1 MLLEEKGAGI
11 NAEETLYC
19 ITGWLV
25 LGCKLLLDTLSLWVS
40 SSPVCQAC
48 IVFSFSCGKSRREK
62 LLLGVQAQS
71 WEPSKETVSQRSVRF
86 PLDWQNKLDR
96 LSQTSL
102 LSSAHWGHYGGSIGD
117 LCYRRVW
124 AAQCC
129 SLCCGEID
137 NDFME
142 TGQREESIRQF
153 WPPAASRAVAQTKLV
168 NKSSSPM
175 LGLQKLK
182 LEPA

>member
-1 MLLEEKGAGI
+1 MICVQVMGFGGAEVAVLVHMLLEEKGAGI

-71 WEPSKETVSQRSVRF
+71 
-86 PLDWQNKLDR
+86 
-96 LSQTSL
+96 
-102 LSSAHWGHYGGSIGD
+102 
-117 LCYRRVW
+117 
-124 AAQCC
+124 
-129 SLCCGEID
+129 
-137 NDFME
+137 
-142 TGQREESIRQF
+142 
-153 WPPAASRAVAQTKLV
+153 
-168 NKSSSPM
+168 
-175 LGLQKLK
+175 
-182 LEPA
+182 